1 MMDLQDRLGRIA
13 GQAVPATSA
22 QIEAD
27 LARGRRALRRRR
39 TLQRAGASVFAVAAL
54 TAVVAYGAA
63 DHSAGGAAPP
73 SAAGSR
79 AVVATDLVAYTGTQP
94 KGFTIDKVPAGWEIQ
109 GVDAFALTIAPVDA
123 SDKDPNVFTGKI
135 AVMLQSTDDKS
146 TPAGAAVQVGDNP
159 GVLATAQGTDHGKN
173 LWVKEPDG
181 GYLLVQIW
189 DAGGWSQDKIVEF
202 GAGIH
207 VQPGAKRGVG

>member
-1 MMDLQDRLGRIA
+1 MDLQERLGRIA
-13 GQAVPATSA
+13 GQAFPATPT
-22 QIEAD
+22 QVEAD

-39 TLQRAGASVFAVAAL
+39 TLQRVGASVFAVAAL
-54 TAVVAYGAA
+54 TAAVAYGAA

-73 SAAGSR
+73 AAAGSR
-79 AVVATDLVAYTGTQP
+79 GVVAADLVAYTGAQP

-109 GVDAFALTIAPVDA
+109 GVDEFVLTIAPVDA
-123 SDKDPNVFTGKI
+123 ADKNPDVFTGKI
-135 AVMLQSTDDKS
+135 AVMLQSKDDKS
-146 TPAGAAVQVGDNP
+146 TPTGTAVQVGDKP
-159 GVLATAQGTDHGKN
+159 GVLAPALGTDGGKN

-189 DAGGWSQDKIVEF
+189 DGNGWSQDKIVEF